1 MALPYGQAAHSET
14 GENKNCLQRIST
26 LNRMHECRYNVR
38 MQQNRTSP
46 FDIRGTKVVYLI
58 LAVIANLAFALAFF
72 SFVDWLLLNY
82 GEAVTGV
89 DTTLMLG
96 LFMGALLIAF
106 LISFLAKDNRGITY
120 GLFGSLGGFVL
131 ALVRVWNSSIL
142 LAILVGLMSVMGGFN
157 GGLLGE
163 NFRRNQQRRKKKQ

>member
-1 MALPYGQAAHSET
+1 
-14 GENKNCLQRIST
+14 
-26 LNRMHECRYNVR
+26 
-38 MQQNRTSP
+38 MQQNRFSP

-58 LAVIANLAFALAFF
+58 LAIIANLAFALAFF

-96 LFMGALLIAF
+96 MFMGSLLIAF
-106 LISFLAKDNRGITY
+106 LISFLAKDGRGLTY
-120 GLFGSLGGFVL
+120 GIYGSLGALAL

-142 LAILVGLMSVMGGFN
+142 LAVLVGLMSVLGGYN